1 MNTPVPVYI
10 FEKDDVNMLD
20 EVTKDGIH
28 MIIGIHMERGLQIIL
43 RNRMVSKLKEVWGE
57 LPLEN
62 TWEEV
67 LDEGVTKATVNWQL
81 YGSRKPGNESYVLKY
96 HYDLEVD
103 EDNDWTLSIN
113 DVKNLALMLIY

>member
-1 MNTPVPVYI
+1 
-10 FEKDDVNMLD
+10 
-20 EVTKDGIH
+20 
-28 MIIGIHMERGLQIIL
+28 MIIGIHMERGLQVIL

-113 DVKNLALMLIY
+113 DVKKF